1 MGFFQWLKDQLLRM
15 DWLSRLVRTLLEN
28 GFELQAEVVKITD
41 VAQIAA
47 HGVMS
52 TPALVIND
60 TVVSAGKVLSS
71 EEISRLLP
79 IN

>member
-1 MGFFQWLKDQLLRM
+1 MIIKILGSGCKKCVNLADNAKAA
-15 DWLSRLVRTLLEN
+15 LSSL
-28 GFELQAEVVKITD
+28 GLQAEVVKITD